1 MFRTLIYPSSGPCD
15 CAVELRNLSCKVEG
29 FSVSVHLWCIVL
41 CVFGVMGFVALLQ
54 LVGVFTL
61 ILTFFFYAVIIVFS
75 CVLYVSLVDW

>member
-1 MFRTLIYPSSGPCD
+1 
-15 CAVELRNLSCKVEG
+15 
-29 FSVSVHLWCIVL
+29 VL

-54 LVGVFTL
+54 LVGVFSL